1 MDKTTIGISA
11 LITLGIVLAA
21 SIGPSFFDEPKYY
34 CEARPEVGVVSCDA
48 FSKYVAENGKCI
60 RNEDTN
66 LICRE
71 GWIEVVYD
79 RGLPEETEPEP
90 TPKPTPGPGHGIKY
104 ECDQTKCVRIE

>member
-11 LITLGIVLAA
+11 LITLGIVLA
-21 SIGPSFFDEPKYY
+21 SMVGPSFFDEPKYY
-34 CEARPEVGVVSCDA
+34 CEARPEVGVVSCDS

-71 GWIEVVYD
+71 GWIEVTDD
-79 RGLPEETEPEP
+79 RLPEETEPELP
-90 TPKPTPGPGHGIKY
+90 DIQTPGGNIEY
-104 ECDQTKCVRIE
+104 RCDQTECVRIK